1 MVCSVECAINL
12 QSGVMSKKSTWT
24 HSRWLEEL
32 QRDVNKAVRL
42 IDHGHPCISNGSAF
56 KEGIMDAGHYYARST
71 HPVLRFHLLNIW
83 GQSKYDN
90 RFMEGN
96 RQGFS
101 KGLSLVGGD
110 TLLEEIETLPQVFK
124 TGKWSIPEL
133 ATARDVVRVFVLD
146 FEKKGYYLENEDRVK
161 LKRELTEL
169 TGLYEVDLMRKNIS
183 SL

>member
-1 MVCSVECAINL
+1 
-12 QSGVMSKKSTWT
+12 
-24 HSRWLEEL
+24 
-32 QRDVNKAVRL
+32 
-42 IDHGHPCISNGSAF
+42 
-56 KEGIMDAGHYYARST
+56 
-71 HPVLRFHLLNIW
+71 
-83 GQSKYDN
+83 
-90 RFMEGN
+90 MEGN

-133 ATARDVVRVFVLD
+133 ATARDVVRAFVLD
-146 FEKKGYYLENEDRVK
+146 FEKKSYYLENEDRIK

>member
-12 QSGVMSKKSTWT
+12 QSGIMSKKATWT

-32 QRDVNKAVRL
+32 QKDVNKAVRL

-101 KGLSLVGGD
+101 KGLSLVGGSE
-110 TLLEEIETLPQVFK
+110 LLEEIERSHK
-124 TGKWSIPEL
+124 S
-133 ATARDVVRVFVLD
+133 
-146 FEKKGYYLENEDRVK
+146 
-161 LKRELTEL
+161 LKRVNGVFLSCLPLVTWLGRSFLTL
-169 TGLYEVDLMRKNIS
+169 RKKVITLRMRTE
-183 SL
+183 